1 MDKICDRDEV
11 REGSVLIV
19 TTDHGSYE
27 LELENSIKA
36 CLRRKRITLIVA
48 ITSWDTEDSKEAK
61 YLSRETM
68 RSLKRLVSYSRSG
81 HHTTTLNSEG
91 KIEADRAFAKKV
103 ASDQFCI
110 IDLF

>member
-61 YLSRETM
+61 YLSLETM

-81 HHTTTLNSEG
+81 HHKALHENQRYLVIKMALEVFLL
-91 KIEADRAFAKKV
+91 KIQR
-103 ASDQFCI
+103 I
-110 IDLF
+110 